1 MLDAASRLNTALQGR
16 YRIEREL
23 GEGGM
28 ATVYLAR
35 DEKHNRPVA
44 LKVLKPEL
52 AAVIGAERFLA
63 EIETT
68 ANLQHPHILPL
79 HDSGE
84 ADGLLFYVMPYVE
97 GESLRE
103 RLDRDRQLGVDEAV
117 GIATKVAAALQ
128 AAHERG
134 VIHRD
139 IKPANILLSK
149 GEPLISDFGIALAVS
164 AGGGGRLTET
174 GLSLGTPH
182 YMSPEQATG
191 DLSVGAATDLYA
203 LGCVLYEMLVGEPP
217 YTGSTPQAILGKIIQ
232 AKPVSATEVRQTVPV
247 HVDAV
252 IRRSLEKVPADR
264 FRTASEFVAALGD
277 KSFRHGDALEDAGAT
292 SGPAARAGPWIR
304 DTRSVAMTI
313 LAAGMTLAFA
323 WTLLRPPP
331 PDGVEPVRRFEI
343 DLPEGAILRGVTYQP
358 LAISRDGSFV
368 VVNGRTAEG
377 DQLYR
382 RDLDRLEMTPIR
394 GTEGVGS
401 FAVSP
406 DGQWVAF
413 NNVSTQDL
421 VKVPVDGGPAT
432 TLAPTPGT
440 ATAIGGFTWTSG
452 GWIVYSFGSYPG
464 LQRVRD
470 VGGEFEPLTAPTEG
484 ARHTSPSPM
493 PDGETMLFEIER
505 PDGDSEIAIV
515 RPGTGEYDV
524 LTWGSDPEY
533 VPGDFVLFRRDAAL
547 WAAPLAADWRSLTR
561 EPFPVV
567 ENVGGTYDYFSVS
580 TDGTLFHLLGGSN
593 SGDGA
598 RLAVLDLEGNLDV
611 LPLGPRTFTLVG
623 PTWSPDGE
631 SVVFGS
637 GGQIYT
643 YNTVLNTTPRQITFE
658 GMNENP
664 VYSPDGTRIAFS
676 SQRDGTE
683 GYDLFVK
690 DLTLDAPP
698 RSLLA
703 LEGIQSPT
711 GWASDTLLVFQGSNA
726 AGQEL
731 GMLDI
736 SDPDNPET
744 RNYLT
749 SEAGLWGIAVS
760 PDGRYAAYGSDE
772 SGQPEIYIRSFPD
785 PGVQTVVSRG
795 GARYLFWSPDGN
807 TLYYYTGFGGPWV
820 AASLERDPVLSV
832 VALDTLFAREA
843 LAVPPMSPSFHPD
856 GDRWIVASP
865 ASISTDEGAPA
876 PRRVLVLVQNFHE
889 ELRRLTAN

>member
-1 MLDAASRLNTALQGR
+1 MSDPISRLNTALEGR
-16 YRIEREL
+16 YRIERQL

-28 ATVYLAR
+28 ATVYLA
-35 DEKHNRPVA
+35 DDLKHERKVA

-52 AAVIGAERFLA
+52 AAVIGADRFLA
-63 EIETT
+63 EIKTT

-103 RLDRDRQLGVDEAV
+103 RLDRDHQLGVDEAL
-117 GIATKVAAALQ
+117 GIATKVGAALQ

-164 AGGGGRLTET
+164 AGGAGRLTET

-191 DLSVGAATDLYA
+191 AQTVGVGTDIYA

-232 AKPVSATEVRQTVPV
+232 AKPVSATEVRQTVPA

-252 IRRSLEKVPADR
+252 IRKALEKVPADR
-264 FRTASEFVAALGD
+264 FRSASEFVSRLGD
-277 KSFRHGDALEDAGAT
+277 KGFRHGHAVEAPAVT
-292 SGPAARAGPWIR
+292 SGPAARPGPWIR
-304 DTRSVAMTI
+304 DTRSVAVAT
-313 LAAGMTLAFA
+313 LAAVMTLAFA

-343 DLPEGAILRGVTYQP
+343 DLPEGVILRGVTYQP

-413 NNVSTQDL
+413 NNISTQEL

-440 ATAIGGFTWTSG
+440 ATVIGGFTWTAG
-452 GWIVYSFGSYPG
+452 GWIVYSFGSYAG

-470 VGGEFEPLTAPTEG
+470 VGGEFEPLTAPPEG

-493 PDGETMLFEIER
+493 PDGETILFEIER

-533 VPGDFVLFRRDAAL
+533 VPGDFVLLRRGDAL
-547 WAAPLAADWRSLTR
+547 WAAPLAADWRSLTS

-567 ENVGGTYDYFSVS
+567 ENVGGTYDYFSVAA
-580 TDGTLFHLLGGSN
+580 DGTLFHLLGGAN

-598 RLAVLDLEGNLDV
+598 RLAVLDLDGNLDV
-611 LPLGPRTFTLVG
+611 LPLGPRSFTLVG
-623 PTWSPDGE
+623 PSWSPDGE

-658 GMNENP
+658 GVNNNP

-683 GYDLFVK
+683 AFDLFVK

-698 RSLLA
+698 RLLLA
-703 LEGIQSPT
+703 LEGIQVPT
-711 GWASDTLLVFQGSNA
+711 GWASDTLLVFEGSSA
-726 AGQEL
+726 AGEQL

-736 SDPDNPET
+736 SDPDNPEA
-744 RNYLT
+744 RGYLT
-749 SEAGLWGIAVS
+749 SETDLSTITVS
-760 PDGRYAAYGSDE
+760 PDARHAAYGSDE
-772 SGQPEIYIRSFPD
+772 SGETEVYIRSFPD
-785 PGVQTVVSRG
+785 PGVQTLVSRG
-795 GARYLFWSPDGN
+795 GARYPFWSPDGN

-820 AASLERDPVLSV
+820 AARLERDPVLSV

-843 LAVPPMSPSFHPD
+843 LANPPASPSFHPD
-856 GDRWIVASP
+856 GDRWIVALA
-865 ASISTDEGAPA
+865 ASMSTDEGAPA
-876 PRRVLVLVQNFHE
+876 QRRVLVLVQNFHE

>member
-1 MLDAASRLNTALQGR
+1 
-16 YRIEREL
+16 
-23 GEGGM
+23 
-28 ATVYLAR
+28 
-35 DEKHNRPVA
+35 
-44 LKVLKPEL
+44 
-52 AAVIGAERFLA
+52 
-63 EIETT
+63 
-68 ANLQHPHILPL
+68 
-79 HDSGE
+79 
-84 ADGLLFYVMPYVE
+84 
-97 GESLRE
+97 
-103 RLDRDRQLGVDEAV
+103 
-117 GIATKVAAALQ
+117 
-128 AAHERG
+128 
-134 VIHRD
+134 
-139 IKPANILLSK
+139 
-149 GEPLISDFGIALAVS
+149 
-164 AGGGGRLTET
+164 
-174 GLSLGTPH
+174 
-182 YMSPEQATG
+182 
-191 DLSVGAATDLYA
+191 
-203 LGCVLYEMLVGEPP
+203 
-217 YTGSTPQAILGKIIQ
+217 
-232 AKPVSATEVRQTVPV
+232 
-247 HVDAV
+247 
-252 IRRSLEKVPADR
+252 
-264 FRTASEFVAALGD
+264 
-277 KSFRHGDALEDAGAT
+277 
-292 SGPAARAGPWIR
+292 
-304 DTRSVAMTI
+304 MTI

-623 PTWSPDGE
+623 PSWSPDGE